1 MCLVPRVSRLSFSL
15 AVFLYNIPQFC
26 VFFFLKLFIKSYLRK
41 LSVELGS
48 ALLLGCDLDQR
59 FRYKKTSTGV
69 PTEDTR
75 EVVVYS

>member
-1 MCLVPRVSRLSFSL
+1 MFSAPRF
-15 AVFLYNIPQFC
+15 AFVFLSRCFFIQYTTILC
-26 VFFFLKLFIKSYLRK
+26 LFFFKLFIKSYLRK